1 MFDGIGS
8 PIQYVA
14 HAARIMGLDRYDIL
28 VRLLPVAMLAV
39 FDIFNMRE
47 DVFLSISR
55 WKPVFR
61 WTVYLMMI
69 WFILFF
75 PGTGGGGEFIYF
87 QF

>member
-1 MFDGIGS
+1 
-8 PIQYVA
+8 
-14 HAARIMGLDRYDIL
+14 
-28 VRLLPVAMLAV
+28 LLPVALLAV
-39 FDIFNMRE
+39 FDIFNKRE
-47 DVFLSISR
+47 DVFLSLSR

-61 WTVYLMMI
+61 WAIYLTMI